1 MSGLTRMASTFATA
15 WARVYTGGMPSDLR
29 DARRAEIESDLWECQ
44 QAYRRQPGSDT
55 NMAAEILLRTFI
67 GIPDDIGWRLETARE
82 RRSSDSPRRTTMAI
96 SSERLRWMGLGAIV
110 GGALLIGVRLLDL
123 LLGHPGRVVSP
134 SGNSLRFAGTP
145 GALILLLLTVLA
157 LLSTLGVLGLYVAQR
172 RHADRRGSLGF
183 ILLLA
188 GSASATVALAVQA
201 WAVAMSVT
209 ASAVWTAIN
218 LLMIPAYAL
227 LIPIGYLLAGVRLPS
242 PWRHLAVLVGVYL
255 LVQPWMAGI
264 LRATVPFAAA
274 LFGSEA
280 SSLVLGLGAAGI
292 GGALWSSTRG
302 TRGTPWVEPQ
312 HAER

>member
-1 MSGLTRMASTFATA
+1 
-15 WARVYTGGMPSDLR
+15 
-29 DARRAEIESDLWECQ
+29 
-44 QAYRRQPGSDT
+44 
-55 NMAAEILLRTFI
+55 
-67 GIPDDIGWRLETARE
+67 
-82 RRSSDSPRRTTMAI
+82 MAI

-157 LLSTLGVLGLYVAQR
+157 LLSTLGVLGLYATR
-172 RHADRRGSLGF
+172 RGHADRRGSLGF

-188 GSASATVALAVQA
+188 GSASATVALALQT
-201 WAVAMSVT
+201 WAVAVDVT
-209 ASAVWTAIN
+209 APAVWTAIN

-227 LIPIGYLLAGVRLPS
+227 LIPMGYLLAGVRLPG
-242 PWRHLAVLVGVYL
+242 PWRHVVVLVGLYL

-264 LRATVPFAAA
+264 LRATIPFGAA
-274 LFGSEA
+274 LFGSEM

-292 GGALWSSTRG
+292 GGALWSTTRG
-302 TRGTPWVEPQ
+302 TSWVEPR